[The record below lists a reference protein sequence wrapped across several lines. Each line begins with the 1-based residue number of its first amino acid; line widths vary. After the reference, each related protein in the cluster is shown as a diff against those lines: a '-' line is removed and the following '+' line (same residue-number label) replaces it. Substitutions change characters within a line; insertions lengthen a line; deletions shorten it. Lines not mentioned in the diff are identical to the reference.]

1 MSEPTTSHDE
11 LDTKIMRS
19 SAFAI
24 VGFGGTNV
32 LSLVTTIVLARLL
45 TPADFGLVALTVSLL
60 AFTHLVQESGLGA
73 ALVVHR
79 GDLKRAAASA
89 ALFTPV
95 VGLGLY
101 VVCFAAAPVFANL
114 FREPELTNVFRVAA
128 LILPLRG
135 LAIVPLALL
144 EREMRFGRITTIE
157 LAGGIAQ
164 TVVAISF
171 AVAGAGVWSLVAGQ
185 LATGVVQLVVAWRLI
200 PLRFSIRDGD
210 RKTLRELMRY
220 GRHVGLANVIDYGN
234 ASAEG
239 IVVGRVLGAISLGY
253 FSIAKRLASMPVEVL
268 GNILGRGVFAAFAR
282 LHDDIDGSRRVWLA
296 NIQRLA
302 LVVMPATIGLVVV
315 AEPLVLA
322 ILGEKWRPAVVP
334 LQILALNCFVRVF
347 STTAGEAFQAQN
359 RPKFR
364 VYASTFHLVLIVPLL
379 VLGSRWHGVNGA
391 AAAVVCTNVL
401 VGIPVI
407 AVVMRMFR
415 VTVAELLGSLLRP
428 AIGWIAM
435 TVALLAVRPVVADLA
450 PALELAALVLVG
462 AAVYGAAVALF
473 AREIVVTMW
482 SSLRGT
488 RVPG

>member
-1 MSEPTTSHDE
+1 M
-11 LDTKIMRS
+11 
-19 SAFAI
+19 
-24 VGFGGTNV
+24 
-32 LSLVTTIVLARLL
+32 
-45 TPADFGLVALTVSLL
+45 
-60 AFTHLVQESGLGA
+60 
-73 ALVVHR
+73 
-79 GDLKRAAASA
+79 
-89 ALFTPV
+89 
-95 VGLGLY
+95 
-101 VVCFAAAPVFANL
+101 
-114 FREPELTNVFRVAA
+114 
-128 LILPLRG
+128 
-135 LAIVPLALL
+135 
-144 EREMRFGRITTIE
+144 
-157 LAGGIAQ
+157 
-164 TVVAISF
+164 
-171 AVAGAGVWSLVAGQ
+171 AGQ
-185 LATGVVQLVVAWRLI
+185 LATAVVQLIVAWRLI

-379 VLGSRWHGVNGA
+379 VLGSRWHGVDGA

-415 VTVAELLGSLLRP
+415 VTVAELVGSLLRP
-428 AIGWIAM
+428 RDRLDRDDHRPAGGAPGCRRPRPRPR
-435 TVALLAVRPVVADLA
+435 ARRPRPRRSCRVRRRGRRVRTRDRRHHVVEPSRDPRPRLTGSGG
-450 PALELAALVLVG
+450 PATNGRQRFRARIRVL
-462 AAVYGAAVALF
+462 
-473 AREIVVTMW
+473 
-482 SSLRGT
+482 
-488 RVPG
+488 